1 MSKLHKHPRVLP
13 AKMETER
20 EKYDAY
26 EWCKSELRRTR
37 EAGEYD
43 GDPEQW
49 HPAARLT
56 RLAEDPTS
64 TCRARA
70 LDSHPG
76 LLQRRSFHC
85 RTWGPPY
92 IGTPVEPK
100 NLHRDF
106 VRVLKVAEVPRIRF
120 HDPRH
125 SAASLLLAQGG
136 AAPDDH
142 GAARPQFDRS
152 DRQYLRACHAER
164 DARGRRQD
172 GSYYRRRDQK
182 DTLRLII
189 LPRSSH

>member
-120 HDPRH
+120 HDLRH
-125 SAASLLLAQGG
+125 SAASLLLAQGV
-136 AAPDDH
+136 P
-142 GAARPQFDRS
+142 
-152 DRQYLRACHAER
+152 LRMIMEQLGHSSIALTANTYAHVMPSAMREVA
-164 DARGRRQD
+164 DKMEA
-172 GSYYRRRDQK
+172 
-182 DTLRLII
+182 II
-189 LPRSSH
+189 GG